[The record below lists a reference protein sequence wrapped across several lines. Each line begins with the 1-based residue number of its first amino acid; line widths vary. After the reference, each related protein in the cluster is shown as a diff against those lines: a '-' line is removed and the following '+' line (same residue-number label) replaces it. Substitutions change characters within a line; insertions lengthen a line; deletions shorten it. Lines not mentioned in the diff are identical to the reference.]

1 MKSILVVDDEVEIAE
16 VLASVLSDA
25 GYHVV
30 PAANGKQALARLEE
44 VKPHLIMTDY
54 MMPVLGGEAL
64 IAMLKAHPQ
73 HRDIPVVVMTSVP
86 ERTIAEQS
94 KGYAGFLRK
103 PFRIRDMLA
112 VIEQL
117 IGPAAQPT

>member
-1 MKSILVVDDEVEIAE
+1 MKCILVVDDEVDIAE

-25 GYHVV
+25 GYRVI
-30 PAANGKQALARLEE
+30 PAPNGKQALARLDE
-44 VKPHLIMTDY
+44 VKPHLIMTDF

-64 IAMLKAHPQ
+64 IATLQADPR

-86 ERTIAEQS
+86 ERTVAQRS
-94 KGYAGFLRK
+94 DGYAGFLRK
-103 PFRIRDMLA
+103 PFRIRDVLA

-117 IGPAAQPT
+117 IGPGAQTT